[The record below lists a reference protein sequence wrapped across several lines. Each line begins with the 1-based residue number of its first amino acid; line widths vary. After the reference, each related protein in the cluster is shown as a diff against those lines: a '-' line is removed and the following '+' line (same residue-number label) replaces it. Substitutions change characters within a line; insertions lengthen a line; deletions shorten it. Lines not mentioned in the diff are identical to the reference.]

1 MTKHKHIFVSI
12 FFIVFL
18 IIAINLFENFNNSK
32 FYILHAYAFLTL
44 KLILYFILGLFLD
57 VINRKMHFRNIR
69 FSLFH
74 FTTVLLCAVA
84 IALCL
89 IFYNSL
95 PSIVT
100 KNLDVVYLFLAS
112 YAGANSISIVFN
124 E

>member
-1 MTKHKHIFVSI
+1 MTKNKHIFVSI
-12 FFIVFL
+12 FFIIFL
-18 IIAINLFENFNNSK
+18 IIAINLFENFNNSR
-32 FYILHAYAFLTL
+32 FHILHAYVFLTL
-44 KLILYFILGLFLD
+44 KLILYFVLGLFLD
-57 VINRKMHFRNIR
+57 VINRKIHFRTIQ

-95 PSIVT
+95 PSIIT
-100 KNLDVVYLFLAS
+100 NNLDVVYLFLAS
-112 YAGANSISIVFN
+112 YAGANSISIVFD